1 MRQDFIK
8 MWCNFIRLS
17 QYVYLWQSSFQK
29 ALKSIGIYTSKV
41 TFWHCLWS
49 LILYKRRKHSHQS
62 WMTSKMLLWSLFV
75 NKMLHFDIHIYT
87 THTHT
92 RMHTYVLY
100 LKSIFTSEYA
110 TTGTGTGITVTLSS
124 KSAKSAYLV
133 LLCFCVK
140 VKLLDVHAAIRI
152 KVRPVK
158 AVINWSD
165 QQRRYLQHFL
175 LDCLLPGCSIRVYHT
190 LYHG

>member
-8 MWCNFIRLS
+8 MWCNFIRFS

-29 ALKSIGIYTSKV
+29 VLKSIGIYTSKV
-41 TFWHCLWS
+41 TFWHCQWS

-92 RMHTYVLY
+92 HAHIRTLPQVNFHIRVCNYRYWYWHNRYSIIKICQVCIFSLVVF
-100 LKSIFTSEYA
+100 LCKSK
-110 TTGTGTGITVTLSS
+110 ITWRTCSNKNKSKAS
-124 KSAKSAYLV
+124 KSCDQL
-133 LLCFCVK
+133 
-140 VKLLDVHAAIRI
+140 
-152 KVRPVK
+152 VRPTEK
-158 AVINWSD
+158 ISPT
-165 QQRRYLQHFL
+165 F
-175 LDCLLPGCSIRVYHT
+175 SIRLFIAWLFY
-190 LYHG
+190 